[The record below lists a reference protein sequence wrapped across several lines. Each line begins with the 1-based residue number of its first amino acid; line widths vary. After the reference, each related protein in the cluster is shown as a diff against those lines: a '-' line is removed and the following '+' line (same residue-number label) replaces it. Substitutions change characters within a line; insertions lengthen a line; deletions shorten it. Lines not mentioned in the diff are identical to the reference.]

1 MLDTAE
7 TPARRRDDE
16 PTATT
21 RRVGV
26 VWSGDASTAWGRTPS
41 MVLDISPDG
50 AKLQTNTAMLGFVD
64 SFRLAIAPMGPI
76 ECTPVWQRNGRLGVR
91 FTGGK
96 PSMAQLN
103 NLVYPP
109 ALS

>member
-1 MLDTAE
+1 MLDTE
-7 TPARRRDDE
+7 TPTRRRDDE
-16 PTATT
+16 PTATS

-26 VWSGDASTAWGRTPS
+26 IWSGDASTAWGRTPS
-41 MVLDISPDG
+41 VVLDISPDG
-50 AKLQTNTAMLGFVD
+50 AKLKTDTMVLGYVE

-76 ECTPVWQRNGRLGVR
+76 DCTPVWQRDGRLGVR
-91 FTGGK
+91 FIGGK

-109 ALS
+109 DVS